1 MYVIREVFE
10 AKPGQAS
17 KLAKRF
23 KELFGAMPDLRNKPR
38 VLVDVVGRF
47 NTVTLETDVQDMAAF
62 EKQMQDY
69 GQRADIRQKMEG
81 YTDLYQ
87 RGRREIHRVV
97 D

>member
-17 KLAKRF
+17 KLAKQF
-23 KELFGAMPDLRNKPR
+23 KDTFDAIPDIRNRPR

-47 NTVTLETDVQDMAAF
+47 NTVTLETDTANLADF
-62 EKQMQDY
+62 ERQMQDY
-69 GQRADIRQKMEG
+69 MQRADIRQKMAG

-97 D
+97 E